1 VKHTHCELGSIHRWF
16 FIKKDHHPEVR
27 KVVQIRSLL
36 VQHYLI
42 VHHDTIDLIDAGF
55 LGGISQIKK
64 ALTELGKD
72 LCDIRS
78 IILTHGHLD
87 HTLNVAKLQ
96 KISGCQVFTH
106 QRERAHVEGRHHYR
120 GLTRLCG
127 WLEAIGRLLFRF
139 QAPKI
144 TQYFHDGDQIMGLK
158 VIALPGHTDGH
169 CGFLLEKEKL
179 LIAGDLLASHFGK
192 NAIPPRILNDDHAEA
207 KQSIRKAAA
216 MDLNGVLLNH
226 AKKLPPKDGL
236 LALVDLADH
245 L

>member
-1 VKHTHCELGSIHRWF
+1 M
-16 FIKKDHHPEVR
+16 R
-27 KVVQIRSLL
+27 KVIQIRSFL

-42 VHHDTIDLIDAGF
+42 VDHDTIDLIDAGF
-55 LGGISQIKK
+55 LGGISQIQK
-64 ALTELGKD
+64 ALAELGKD

-96 KISGCQVFTH
+96 KISGCQVFAH
-106 QRERAHVEGRHHYR
+106 QREREHMEGRHHYR

-127 WLEAIGRLLFRF
+127 WLEAIGHLLFRF

-144 TQYFHDGDQIMGLK
+144 TQYFHDSDQIIGLK
-158 VIALPGHTDGH
+158 VIDLPGHTNGH
-169 CGFLLEKEKL
+169 CGFLLEEEKL
-179 LIAGDLLASHFGK
+179 LIAGDLFATHFGK
-192 NAIPPRILNDDHAEA
+192 SIIPPRILNDDHAEV

-216 MDLNGVLLNH
+216 MDLDGVLLNH
-226 AKKLPPKDGL
+226 AKELTPQEGL
-236 LALVDLADH
+236 RALIDLADH